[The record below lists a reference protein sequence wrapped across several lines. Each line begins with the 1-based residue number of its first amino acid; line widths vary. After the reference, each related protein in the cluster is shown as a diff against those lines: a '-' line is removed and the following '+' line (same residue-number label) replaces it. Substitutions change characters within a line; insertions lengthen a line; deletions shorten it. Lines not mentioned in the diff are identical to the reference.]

1 MTDVINGDPL
11 TVTVPAAM
19 KYSGLG
25 RTKIYELMGLN
36 GGPREIESVC
46 VGTRRLIV
54 FASLKAR
61 LTGKGESGKSG
72 SDDDAH

>member
-1 MTDVINGDPL
+1 MHDTILEPV
-11 TVTVPAAM
+11 TVTVSAAI

-25 RTKIYELMGLN
+25 RTKLYELLSKG
-36 GGPREIESVC
+36 EIESVR

-61 LTGKGESGKSG
+61 LTNKFGEV
-72 SDDDAH
+72 AHD

>member
-1 MTDVINGDPL
+1 MHDTILEPV
-11 TVTVPAAM
+11 TVTVSAAI

-25 RTKIYELMGLN
+25 RTKLYELLSKG
-36 GGPREIESVC
+36 EIESVR

-61 LTGKGESGKSG
+61 LTSKLGEV
-72 SDDDAH
+72 AHD

>member
-1 MTDVINGDPL
+1 MNDLPSTDPV
-11 TVTVPAAM
+11 TVTVAAAM

-25 RTKIYELMGLN
+25 RTKLYELITKG
-36 GGPREIESVC
+36 EIESVC

-61 LTGKGESGKSG
+61 LTRKIDEVGNG
-72 SDDDAH
+72 

>member
-1 MTDVINGDPL
+1 MNDLPSTDPV

-25 RTKIYELMGLN
+25 RTKLYELLSKG
-36 GGPREIESVC
+36 EIESVC

-61 LTGKGESGKSG
+61 LLSKVGEV
-72 SDDDAH
+72 AHDWE